1 VIEREEGG
9 SVSVGQ
15 NAKLVCQSGRKKK
28 KNQEENGLQLTF
40 LARRQMMSPSV
51 ERRCTSSMTRC
62 VYPANGV
69 RALVSKRTKYPSETI
84 ESLESAVSS
93 FT

>member
-1 VIEREEGG
+1 
-9 SVSVGQ
+9 VSVLGRTRSWFVSQ
-15 NAKLVCQSGRKKK
+15 EEKRKKK
-28 KNQEENGLQLTF
+28 QEENGLQLTF
-40 LARRQMMSPSV
+40 LARRQMMSQSV